1 MAAENIRDLGV
12 EIRTNTAGDHRTHCG
27 RKTGRRHHCHCG
39 SKPIIPNIPGADSGC
54 VVESHKLLAQKDVS
68 AGKAVVIG
76 GGLVGMEVAEFLAGK
91 GSSVTVVEMKD
102 SVLGELGQLRKIG
115 THMAM
120 AQEDI
125 QVLVNTTCKEIRAD
139 EVIVEQDGKERMLA
153 ADLVV
158 MAIGSKPVPS
168 QDLQDTCAGSRD
180 SLLCGGQT
188 HWRRRGWL

>member
-1 MAAENIRDLGV
+1 MSIRDR
-12 EIRTNTAGDHRTHCG
+12 IRTNTPVTPALIAAEKPDAVIIAI
-27 RKTGRRHHCHCG
+27 G

-115 THMAM
+115 THMAC
-120 AQEDI
+120 
-125 QVLVNTTCKEIRAD
+125 LLYT
-139 EVIVEQDGKERMLA
+139 
-153 ADLVV
+153 
-158 MAIGSKPVPS
+158 
-168 QDLQDTCAGSRD
+168 SR
-180 SLLCGGQT
+180 CV
-188 HWRRRGWL
+188 